1 MPDGI
6 IDITVNPWT
15 PLEVEQGQVG
25 VDEHFYDKIRVPPEA
40 RVGLSW
46 EKYLEKKDRAGV
58 QRSLLVA
65 TRAGD
70 SRARFSFHIPYER
83 VAETCAKW
91 PDRFSGLAGI
101 DPTRG
106 MEGLREFERGIT
118 EYGFV
123 GGHIYPHWFDLPPD
137 HRSFYPFYAK
147 ACELD
152 VPIMMQIG
160 HCLDYQRDK
169 IFHSVGRPI
178 TLENIAIDLP
188 EVKLIGIH
196 LGWPWTDEMI
206 AVAYKH
212 NNVYMAGDA
221 YAPKHWPKE
230 YVHFHQHL
238 GPGQVS
244 VRHRLACNR
253 SRACRRR
260 VRESRPAA
268 RVKGEV
274 LPHQRAQALQA
285 AGVGGDRGFGRRG
298 GS

>member
-1 MPDGI
+1 VSNI
-6 IDITVNPWT
+6 IDITINPWT
-15 PLEVEQGQVG
+15 PLEVSEGQVG
-25 VDEHFYDKIRVPPEA
+25 VDDDFYDKIRVPPVA

-46 EKYLEKKDRAGV
+46 EAYIEKMDRAGI
-58 QRSLLVA
+58 QRSLVCA

-70 SRARFSFHIPYER
+70 PRMRYSFAIPYER
-83 VAETCAKW
+83 VADYCAQH
-91 PDRFSGLAGI
+91 PNRLSGLAGI

-123 GGHIYPHWFDLPPD
+123 GGHLYPHWFGLAPD
-137 HRSFYPFYAK
+137 DRRFYPFYAK

-152 VPIMMQIG
+152 VPIMMQVG

-169 IFHSVGRPI
+169 IFHSVGKPL

-196 LGWPWTDEMI
+196 LGWPWAEEMI

-212 NNVYMAGDA
+212 ANVYMAGDA

-230 YVHFHQHL
+230 YVHFINTW
-238 GPGQVS
+238 GQDKCMFGSDWPVIDPERAVDEVDALELRPEAKEKF
-244 VRHRLACNR
+244 VRTNALKLFKLP
-253 SRACRRR
+253 
-260 VRESRPAA
+260 EST
-268 RVKGEV
+268 
-274 LPHQRAQALQA
+274 
-285 AGVGGDRGFGRRG
+285 
-298 GS
+298 